1 MAQPLGQPDQ
11 ETLRA
16 ALQGRRRFK
25 ITDPNSG
32 QSLTVEGIGPPPT
45 PEEASDIFTQV
56 VGSGRYT
63 RGDLPAAGATAGSIG
78 GSMVLGSLAKKMPHV
93 AAVSGLGGGIGE
105 FIKQVQTPDNVG
117 RWDITNIQEPAL
129 MGATTIDHDP
139 RSLVSRAKMVGARGA
154 EETGI
159 DLLGSAI
166 MQVPSALARQLQS
179 FSLSGQPDLPR
190 LKALDPD
197 LIEQSLRVR
206 PHVAPQ
212 QTRAGQKWLAT
223 DPLVTG
229 RPAGAEKRNILGTL
243 QENVGPAKIR
253 ESMQQLDD
261 LLAEVN
267 AADVPLTGMDRG
279 SLFRSMLAS
288 DPGVAGKDTLADFLQ
303 MSDDIRLAQAP
314 TEPREMG
321 EEYFS
326 QMRRFWDNYVNDPT
340 AREAYGRSRVPP
352 GTPATEFMGAEV
364 DIPRSPRRTAEGDI
378 SLRQAVD
385 DKRFLEQYML
395 GPLYEAAGEG
405 RGGPAVTRTTA
416 ILKALRDA
424 LDTRIHDTLRLG
436 DEVADA
442 MSTTNTKRGAAPRYD
457 AINRQTQLLN
467 RLFQLV
473 KQSPAGYS
481 GFSTILSPLASVLAR
496 GTHRA
501 SRLPLPQTGARA
513 IDILSTE
520 ATPPGEDEIARMAP
534 TRENAARLALSQPE
548 RDDQP
553 SWLMEMIA
561 DLGRQAAER
570 GPTMASITRRGQPQ
584 ARADLRGPPSERDL
598 VLQSLGIVR

>member
-1 MAQPLGQPDQ
+1 MAQPFGQDD
-11 ETLRA
+11 RA
-16 ALQGRRRFK
+16 ALEAGLQGRRRFK

-93 AAVSGLGGGIGE
+93 AALSGLGGGIGE

-139 RSLVSRAKMVGARGA
+139 RSLVSRAKMVAARGG

-166 MQVPSALARQLQS
+166 MQLPRWAARQLQS
-179 FSLSGQPDLPR
+179 FSLSGQPDLQR

-197 LIEQSLRVR
+197 LIEQSLLVQ
-206 PHVAPQ
+206 PPVAPQ
-212 QTRAGQKWLAT
+212 QTRAGRKWLPW
-223 DPLVTG
+223 DPLRAG
-229 RPAGAEKRNILGTL
+229 RSAGEERRNIFGVL

-279 SLFRSMLAS
+279 SLFRDMLAS

-364 DIPRSPRRTAEGDI
+364 NIPRSPRRTSEGDI

-395 GPLYEAAGEG
+395 GPLYESFGEG

-442 MSTTNTKRGAAPRYD
+442 MSTTKRGAAHRYD
-457 AINRQTQLLN
+457 AINRRTQQLN

-501 SRLPLPQTGARA
+501 SRLPLPQTGSRA

-548 RDDQP
+548 RDQP

-561 DLGRQAAER
+561 DLRRQAAEG
-570 GPTMASITRRGQPQ
+570 GPTMASIIRRGQPQ
-584 ARADLRGPPSERDL
+584 SRADLRGPPSERDL